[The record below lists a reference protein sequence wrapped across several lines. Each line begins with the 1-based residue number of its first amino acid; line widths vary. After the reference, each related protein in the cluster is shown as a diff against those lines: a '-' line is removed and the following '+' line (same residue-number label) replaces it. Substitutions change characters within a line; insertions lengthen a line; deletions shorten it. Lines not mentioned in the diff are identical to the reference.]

1 MGISIALAFCDPYP
15 PVADDE
21 GPLRDALATLGAT
34 VSTPAWDAAID
45 WSRFDAVL
53 LRCTWDYHE
62 RADEFLAWCLATSQV
77 TRLVNGPG
85 VVRWNLDKRYLA
97 VLAARGLPIADTIWV
112 APVPGGAEGVDAVSA
127 IRAARDRGW
136 TRAMLKPAVGANAWG
151 TLRFD
156 VRDEDAVERAREHL
170 ARSEWGRTPFLMQ
183 TYLTAVETEGE
194 LSVVVIDGAPT
205 HGVRKVP
212 AGGDY
217 RVQEDWGARDMIWD
231 PDPEALDLA
240 RRAIEAAR
248 EVTGEDLVYGRVDL
262 LRDGAGRLVLNEL
275 ELVEPALFFRHGP
288 EAATR
293 LARAVMAR
301 VRG

>member
-1 MGISIALAFCDPYP
+1 MGIPVALAFCDPYP

-21 GPLRDALATLGAT
+21 GPLRDAFAALGAT

-62 RADEFLAWCLATSQV
+62 RADEFLAWCHATSRV
-77 TRLVNGPG
+77 TRLIHGPG
-85 VVRWNLDKRYLA
+85 VVGWNLDKRYLA
-97 VLAARGLPIADTIWV
+97 ALAARGLPIADTIWV
-112 APVPGGAEGVDAVSA
+112 GPVLGGADGVDAVTA
-127 IRAARDRGW
+127 IREARDRGW

-151 TLRFD
+151 TLRFE
-156 VRDEDAVERAREHL
+156 VRSEDAVERAREHL
-170 ARSEWGRTPFLMQ
+170 DRPEWRGTPFLMQ

-194 LSVVVIDGAPT
+194 LSVVVIDGVPT
-205 HGVRKVP
+205 HGVRKIP

-231 PDPEALDLA
+231 PDGEALELA
-240 RRAIEAAR
+240 RRAIAAAR

-262 LRDGAGRLVLNEL
+262 LRDAGGRLVLNEL
-275 ELVEPALFFRHGP
+275 ELVEPSLFFRHGP
-288 EAATR
+288 HAATR
-293 LARAVMAR
+293 LARAVIER